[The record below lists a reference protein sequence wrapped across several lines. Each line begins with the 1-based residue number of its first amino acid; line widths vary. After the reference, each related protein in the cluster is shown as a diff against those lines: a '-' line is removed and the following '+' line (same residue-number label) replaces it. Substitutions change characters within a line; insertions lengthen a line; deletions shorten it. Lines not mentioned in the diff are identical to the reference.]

1 MPDIGRLL
9 MLLGSG
15 IFILGLILV
24 LAGRVPWLGNL
35 PGDIRYEGENFKL
48 YFPLATMI
56 LLSILA
62 TVILNIVVR
71 IFNR

>member
-35 PGDIRYEGENFKL
+35 PGDIRWQRGDVSVYI
-48 YFPLATMI
+48 PLGTMLVVSVVLS
-56 LLSILA
+56 LL
-62 TVILNIVVR
+62 LNLIAR
-71 IFNR
+71 FWR

>member
-35 PGDIRYEGENFKL
+35 PGDIRWQRGDVSVYI
-48 YFPLATMI
+48 PLGTMLVVSVVLS
-56 LLSILA
+56 LLLNLLA
-62 TVILNIVVR
+62 R
-71 IFNR
+71 FWR

>member
-9 MLLGSG
+9 MLLGGG

-35 PGDIRYEGENFKL
+35 PGDIRWQRGDVSVYI
-48 YFPLATMI
+48 PLGTMLVVSVVLS
-56 LLSILA
+56 LL
-62 TVILNIVVR
+62 LNLIAR
-71 IFNR
+71 FWR

>member
-35 PGDIRYEGENFKL
+35 PGDIRWQRGGFSVYI
-48 YFPLATMI
+48 PLGTMLVVSVVLS
-56 LLSILA
+56 LL
-62 TVILNIVVR
+62 LNLIAR
-71 IFNR
+71 FWR